1 MTEAIF
7 SAFWYRVA
15 ELKPKLRHQ
24 VRFHRHEYRGEI
36 WYALEDASSG
46 RYHRFGLSAYQII
59 GRMDGERCLNDIW
72 DSLNSRLD
80 DEVPS
85 QDEIIQLLGQLHAA
99 DLLLCDVPADAEE
112 VLLRNSERKLGKLKS
127 RLVNPVAQRIPL
139 WDPNRFLGHIS
150 PWFRWLNHW
159 TIALAII
166 ALLVVSLMQAGVHWH
181 ELNHHILTRSLE
193 PYNLLALCLIYPLVK
208 WLHELGHGIAAKL
221 GGGEIHEMGIM
232 FLLFLPI
239 PYIDVSCSTAFHSK
253 YQRMMVSAAG
263 IVVELV
269 LASLALLLWIQ
280 LQPGFFRDVAFN
292 VVLIGSV
299 SSLLFNGNPLLRYDG
314 YYVLSDA
321 IAIPNLY
328 QRASQYM
335 YYLCQR
341 YLFGVN
347 VSVSPATAQGE
358 AGWFFFYSIAAFIYR
373 ITLLWFII
381 WFVVD
386 KAFFLGIVLALWLLA
401 AQIAMPIFKGIRF
414 VLADSRIDQQ
424 RIRALTVSSSLL
436 LIIGLCLFVVPAPS
450 STHAM
455 GVVDIPEDAQLKAGV
470 DGFLSDLIAAPNK
483 TVSANE
489 PIIRIEDVLLP
500 ARVDILKARV
510 REVKARYTAYRVT
523 DRVQAEIVKEE
534 LVRAQADLDFALDDL
549 DATTLRSPKQGDLVI
564 FSPEDL
570 PGRFVKKGDLIGY
583 VLSASK
589 SPARVIVN
597 QNDIGRVQQGVTAV
611 EVRLPGNMGVA
622 LDAKV
627 IRQYPEATD
636 LLPAAALATINGG
649 PIVVDPGQPDEL
661 RALEKFF
668 QVDLEILNDAVKV
681 PIGSR
686 VYVRFYHSSEPVA
699 YQWYRSL
706 RQLFLK
712 NIEV

>member
-1 MTEAIF
+1 LTDAIF

-15 ELKPKLRHQ
+15 ELKPKLRYQ

-36 WYALEDASSG
+36 WYALEDATSG

-59 GRMDGERCLNDIW
+59 GRMNGERTLNDIW
-72 DSLNSRLD
+72 DSLNNLFD
-80 DEVPS
+80 DDVPS

-99 DLLLCDVPADAEE
+99 DLLLCDVPPDAEE
-112 VLLRNSERKLGKLKS
+112 VLLRNNERKLGKLKS
-127 RLVNPVAQRIPL
+127 RLTNPVAQRIPL
-139 WDPNRFLGHIS
+139 WDPNRFLGRLS
-150 PWFRWLNHW
+150 PWLRWLNHW
-159 TIALAII
+159 TIAVAII
-166 ALLVVSLMQAGVHWH
+166 ALFIISVLQAGVHWH

-208 WLHELGHGIAAKL
+208 LLHELGHGVAAKL

-239 PYIDVSCSTAFHSK
+239 PYIDVSCSTAFRSK

-263 IVVELV
+263 IIVELV

-292 VVLIGSV
+292 VILIGSV

-328 QRASQYM
+328 QRSSQYI

-341 YLFGVN
+341 YLFGIK

-358 AGWFFFYSIAAFIYR
+358 AGWFFCYSIAAFIYR

-381 WFVVD
+381 WFVVG
-386 KAFFLGIVLALWLLA
+386 KAFFLGIVLAIWLLT
-401 AQIAMPIFKGIRF
+401 AQLAMPVFKGLRF
-414 VLADSRIDQQ
+414 VLADSRVDQQ
-424 RIRALTVSSSLL
+424 RIQALTVSSSLL
-436 LIIGLCLFVVPAPS
+436 LIIALGLFVIPAPS
-450 STHAM
+450 STHAI
-455 GVVDIPEDAQLKAGV
+455 GIVDIPEDAQLKVGV
-470 DGFLSDLIAAPNK
+470 DGFLSELMVESNK
-483 TVSANE
+483 SVTENE
-489 PIIRIEDVLLP
+489 PIIRVEDVLLP
-500 ARVDILKARV
+500 ARVDILKARLK
-510 REVKARYTAYRVT
+510 EAQARYSFYRVT
-523 DRVQAEIVKEE
+523 DRVQAQIVKEE
-534 LVRAQADLDFALDDL
+534 VVRAQADLDYALEEL
-549 DATTLRSPKQGDLVI
+549 DATTLRSPKRGELVI
-564 FSPEDL
+564 ISPEDL

-583 VLSASK
+583 VFGASK
-589 SPARVIVN
+589 SSAKVVIN
-597 QNDIGRVQQGVTAV
+597 QNDMGRVQQGVSAV
-611 EVRLPGNMGVA
+611 EVRLPGNMGKA

-627 IRQYPEATD
+627 IRQYPEATNI
-636 LLPAAALATINGG
+636 LPAAALATINGG
-649 PIVVDPGQPDEL
+649 PIVVDPSQPDEL
-661 RALEKFF
+661 RALDKFF
-668 QVDLEILNDAVKV
+668 QVDLEILSETEQI

-686 VYVRFYHSSEPVA
+686 VYVRFYHHSEPMA

-712 NIEV
+712 NIGV